1 MELGILLIDFREIF
15 WYKGYMQKA
24 VKSIML
30 VMLVCLISSLLILAE
45 FAINPVLCFKS
56 DGTSDLEYALLD
68 FNCDCNPPEHKHNL
82 NCTSAKKQKHPDMP
96 QIAGSCCFDLLLPS
110 YFFKINTSSNI
121 TGLKILDLEHIYFTS
136 AEVNLILRK
145 NLYTRYYRL
154 YPIFKFLLAGTYN
167 FSKIKILC

>member
-1 MELGILLIDFREIF
+1 
-15 WYKGYMQKA
+15 MQKA
-24 VKSIML
+24 VKSIMF
-30 VMLVCLISSLLILAE
+30 VMLICLTSSLLILAE

-68 FNCDCNPPEHKHNL
+68 FNCDCYPSEHKHNP
-82 NCTSAKKQKHPDMP
+82 NP
-96 QIAGSCCFDLLLPS
+96 QIAGSCCFDLLLPG
-110 YFFKINTSSNI
+110 YFFKINTSHNI
-121 TGLKILDLEHIYFTS
+121 PGLKILDLEHIYLTS

-154 YPIFKFLLAGTYN
+154 CPILKFLLAGTYN